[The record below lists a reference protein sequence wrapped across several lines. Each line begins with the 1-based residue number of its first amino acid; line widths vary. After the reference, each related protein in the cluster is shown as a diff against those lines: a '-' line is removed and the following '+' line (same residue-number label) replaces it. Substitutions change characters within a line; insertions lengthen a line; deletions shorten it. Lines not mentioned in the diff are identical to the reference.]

1 MRKLDIIIGIL
12 LALLSYQAYAEDG
25 DPPPDIESEVSET
38 DTSFVGAR
46 ILQEGEEVWG
56 GEPYIGIYEDDST
69 DSYGFWQGDTLF
81 FGAENPNTGNTVDGV
96 AELYWFESSIPK
108 SADFYVMVLKV
119 KSSPNI
125 IDDWQLS
132 QEDNWLGE
140 FLYDIQPA
148 QYVDVRM
155 KNSGEAGAIRWDWS
169 VPFQNYKWEPIKTIN
184 IQQSYSAGYDS
195 SISSNGE
202 GDAGVKAEF
211 KEAGVLADAT
221 AGVKIQSKGYVNEKY
236 MVSSQYSVT
245 LFKWEMV
252 VLGGADDM
260 VWNLIITKDGSTAN
274 DSAYHEYFVVIQ
286 APQGELVHMED
297 INIAASFRN
306 PNPLWFDGWD
316 HISMTLG
323 DVFWGPPSDVECYEG
338 DAAPEDIC
346 TGEGVCAMAQPVCAK
361 GVWLCAEPEGKELV
375 EQTCDGLDND
385 CDGLID
391 EGLFEVC
398 VSDCGKGSS
407 QCVLGSWLECDAQQP
422 VEEVCNGIDDDC
434 DGLVDN
440 APECYPDIS
449 DMWYDS
455 EPEEEIED
463 ELEWAI
469 FEREV
474 EEAIKQDRAER
485 EQAED
490 PAEPVDALAG
500 GFIIF
505 DNGAE
510 PEPEQEILVEVV
522 PAAGCESKRS
532 RKTAIGFAVLFL
544 LVYGFGLFMGH
555 NVRRN
560 SKKDKDLH
568 Q

>member
-12 LALLSYQAYAEDG
+12 LALLTHQAYAEDG
-25 DPPPDIESEVSET
+25 TPPNEVESEVSET

-46 ILQEGEEVWG
+46 ILQEGNEVWG
-56 GEPYIGIYEDDST
+56 GDTYTGIYDDT
-69 DSYGFWQGDTLF
+69 ETQSYGFWQGDTLF
-81 FGAENPNTGNTVDGV
+81 FGAENEDTGNTVDGV
-96 AELYWFESSIPK
+96 AEFYWFESSIPK

-140 FLYDIQPA
+140 FLYNIQPA
-148 QYVDVRM
+148 QYVDVKM

-195 SISSNGE
+195 SVSGGAS
-202 GDAGVKAEF
+202 GDVGWKGEF

-221 AGVKIQSKGYVNEKY
+221 AGVNIQSKGYVNEKY

-286 APQGELVHMED
+286 APQGELVHLED

-306 PNPLWFDGWD
+306 PNALWFDGWD

-323 DVFWGPPSDVECYEG
+323 DVMWGPPQDIECYEG
-338 DAAPEDIC
+338 DLVPKDVC
-346 TGEGVCAMAQPVCAK
+346 VGEGVCAQAVPVCAK
-361 GVWLCAEPEGKELV
+361 GQWLCAEPEGKELV
-375 EQTCDGLDND
+375 ELTCDGLDND
-385 CDGLID
+385 CDGLVD
-391 EGLFEVC
+391 EDLFQTC
-398 VSDCGKGSS
+398 STDCGKGQS
-407 QCVLGSWLECDAQQP
+407 QCVLGSWLSCDAKEP
-422 VEEVCNGIDDDC
+422 TEEECNGIDDNC

-440 APECYPDIS
+440 HEDCYPAIPDIVWEDDAIEPEEEAEFDLTILQDEEKEDKVPES
-449 DMWYDS
+449 MEDPVEAADVIWNDDPWATQEA
-455 EPEEEIED
+455 EPEEEI
-463 ELEWAI
+463 
-469 FEREV
+469 
-474 EEAIKQDRAER
+474 
-485 EQAED
+485 
-490 PAEPVDALAG
+490 
-500 GFIIF
+500 
-505 DNGAE
+505 
-510 PEPEQEILVEVV
+510 LVEVH
-522 PAAGCESKRS
+522 PANGCESSRG
-532 RKTAIGFAVLFL
+532 RKTAVGFIVLFL

-555 NVRRN
+555 NVRTN
-560 SKKDKDLH
+560 NKKDKDLH